1 MYVRIF
7 VIGLLVDLIKDVLQN
22 GRSRFFSYHWNYLAS
37 TTVVSFV
44 LGDVIWL
51 IGRVTLPSGSQ
62 SLTLED
68 HAVLRSYT
76 IMLSAESF
84 LSLGILILQAFALNL
99 SFLSQENAS
108 IGPLLN
114 AFIQMLIDA
123 AKFFL
128 YFGFVFLA
136 FAVSFTKLYSQ
147 YNAAKEYF
155 APGTEEKI
163 SLELER

>member
-1 MYVRIF
+1 M
-7 VIGLLVDLIKDVLQN
+7 
-22 GRSRFFSYHWNYLAS
+22 
-37 TTVVSFV
+37 
-44 LGDVIWL
+44 
-51 IGRVTLPSGSQ
+51 
-62 SLTLED
+62 
-68 HAVLRSYT
+68 
-76 IMLSAESF
+76 
-84 LSLGILILQAFALNL
+84 
-99 SFLSQENAS
+99 
-108 IGPLLN
+108 LN

-123 AKFFL
+123 AKFFF

>member
-1 MYVRIF
+1 M
-7 VIGLLVDLIKDVLQN
+7 
-22 GRSRFFSYHWNYLAS
+22 
-37 TTVVSFV
+37 VVSFV

-84 LSLGILILQAFALNL
+84 LSLGILQAFALNF

-123 AKFFL
+123 AKFFF
-128 YFGFVFLA
+128 YFVLVFLA

>member
-37 TTVVSFV
+37 TMVVSFV
-44 LGDVIWL
+44 LGDVMWL
-51 IGRVTLPSGSQ
+51 IGRVTLPSGFQ

-68 HAVLRSYT
+68 HAVFRSYT

-84 LSLGILILQAFALNL
+84 LSLGILQAFALNL

-114 AFIQMLIDA
+114 AFIQMLLDA
-123 AKFFL
+123 AKFF
-128 YFGFVFLA
+128 FHFVFVFLA
-136 FAVSFTKLYSQ
+136 FTVSFTKLYSQ

-163 SLELER
+163 SPELER

>member
-22 GRSRFFSYHWNYLAS
+22 GRPRFFSYHWNYLAS
-37 TTVVSFV
+37 TMVVSFV

-51 IGRVTLPSGSQ
+51 IGRVTLPSGSH

-84 LSLGILILQAFALNL
+84 LSLGILQAFALNF

>member
-7 VIGLLVDLIKDVLQN
+7 VIGLLVDLIKDVLQY

-37 TTVVSFV
+37 TMVVSFV

-51 IGRVTLPSGSQ
+51 IGRVTLPSVSQ

-68 HAVLRSYT
+68 HAVLRSYK

-84 LSLGILILQAFALNL
+84 LSLGILQAFALNL

-114 AFIQMLIDA
+114 AFIQMLIDV

-147 YNAAKEYF
+147 YNTAKEYF